1 MKSTGYIFLTLLIS
15 VLWMAGDVSTTGTT
29 PDTREEAK
37 CEEDKGKLMT
47 GILIVLLVPTL
58 LNVGSTVLLVFL
70 AIHARKLKG
79 LEHSTFRC
87 STWLLKT
94 VVQVSIPEKA
104 LKHIKESVGQDA
116 TEALTSRLGIN
127 VHHQEKINI

>member
-15 VLWMAGDVSTTGTT
+15 VLGTAGDVSTTTT
-29 PDTREEAK
+29 PAPGEAK
-37 CEEDKGKLMT
+37 CKEDEGKLMT

-58 LNVGSTVLLVFL
+58 LNVGSTVLLIFL

-79 LEHSTFRC
+79 LEHSTFSC
-87 STWLLKT
+87 STWLMKT

-104 LKHIKESVGQDA
+104 LKHIKENVGQD
-116 TEALTSRLGIN
+116 TTVALTSRLGIN
-127 VHHQEKINI
+127 VHHQEEINI